1 MEFLFNFFFGVDR
14 FLVDKDISSFIE
26 EVVERFVG
34 YIFVNYGLFI
44 IFCFVVERCV
54 VIYFFFK

>member
-1 MEFLFNFFFGVDR
+1 MEFLFNFFFGVDS
-14 FLVDKDISSFIE
+14 FLVDKDISNFIE

-54 VIYFFFK
+54 VIYFFF

>member
-14 FLVDKDISSFIE
+14 FLVDKDISNFIE

-34 YIFVNYGLFI
+34 YILVNYGLFI

-54 VIYFFFK
+54 VIYFFF